1 MADRARAIIERT
13 RSFGANLT
21 VNSGRLEIVNPRKLP
36 DGAVDIIKANAR
48 ELVAYLE
55 READFEE
62 RAAIMEYDGGL
73 TRPIA
78 EYLTK
83 MLMANPPE
91 GADRSDWSWFVGQG
105 AEIVYRSLPRK
116 AA

>member
-1 MADRARAIIERT
+1 MADPRAIIDRI
-13 RSFGANLT
+13 RSFGANVMSDRGKL
-21 VNSGRLEIVNPRKLP
+21 VVINREKLP
-36 DGAVDIIKANAR
+36 AGALDFIR
-48 ELVAYLE
+48 EHGREIAEFLV

-62 RAAIMEYDGGL
+62 RAAIMEHDGGL